1 MDSDIT
7 WKILDKY
14 FSDNPTAFVNH
25 HLESFN
31 NFYGKDIN
39 QIFKEK
45 NPIKIM
51 KAQDSET
58 KNFKYRANLYL
69 GGKNGDKLYFGKPI
83 IFDEDREHYMYPN
96 EARLRNMTYG
106 MTIHY
111 DVEVEFFIEND
122 DGGKDVFLH
131 VSALEAAG
139 IDTLEEGM
147 PVEFE
152 IGENRGKENA
162 INIKKK

>member
-1 MDSDIT
+1 MKEEII

-14 FSDNPTAFVNH
+14 FSDNPTALVNH

-31 NFYGKDIN
+31 NFYGNDIN

-45 NPIKIM
+45 NPIKIL
-51 KAQDSET
+51 KGQDQET
-58 KNFKYRANLYL
+58 KNFKYKANIYL

-83 IFDEDREHYMYPN
+83 IYDQDREHYMYPN

-111 DVEVEFFIEND
+111 DVEVDFFIEND
-122 DGGKDVFLH
+122 TG
-131 VSALEAAG
+131 E
-139 IDTLEEGM
+139 IEEKTILLDKILLVKFPIM
-147 PVEFE
+147 LRSQLCVL
-152 IGENRGKENA
+152 N
-162 INIKKK
+162 

>member
-51 KAQDSET
+51 KGQDSET
-58 KNFKYRANLYL
+58 KNFKYRANLYFFL
-69 GGKNGDKLYFGKPI
+69 KMVISYILENLLYLMKIVNIICILMKL
-83 IFDEDREHYMYPN
+83 D
-96 EARLRNMTYG
+96 
-106 MTIHY
+106 
-111 DVEVEFFIEND
+111 
-122 DGGKDVFLH
+122 
-131 VSALEAAG
+131 
-139 IDTLEEGM
+139 
-147 PVEFE
+147 
-152 IGENRGKENA
+152 
-162 INIKKK
+162 